1 MNKDNILFGIIGLLA
16 GLIIGFI
23 ATNSYNRNTLGSPNL
38 APTNPMTQNQ
48 PNSTAP
54 NQPNQTAAMPA
65 VAEAIDK
72 ADKDPNN
79 VEAQVKAGEMF
90 ARINNYE
97 KAIPYFEKANQIK
110 PNDYSIL
117 VMLGNINFDSR
128 KWEDAQKW
136 YEKALSIKK
145 DDIAVR
151 TDLGITFVERS
162 TPDYDRAIKE
172 FQTSLTIDP
181 KHEPTLYNLALAN
194 YKKGN
199 IQEAQAIRA
208 KLASNTELSKK
219 LDALFASN

>member
-1 MNKDNILFGIIGLLA
+1 
-16 GLIIGFI
+16 
-23 ATNSYNRNTLGSPNL
+23 
-38 APTNPMTQNQ
+38 
-48 PNSTAP
+48 
-54 NQPNQTAAMPA
+54 
-65 VAEAIDK
+65 
-72 ADKDPNN
+72 
-79 VEAQVKAGEMF
+79 
-90 ARINNYE
+90 
-97 KAIPYFEKANQIK
+97 NQIK
-110 PNDYSIL
+110 PNDNSIL
-117 VMLGNINFDSR
+117 VMLGNVNFDAR

-136 YEKALSIKK
+136 YEKALALKK

-208 KLASNTELSKK
+208 KLASNAELSKK